1 MMNTRIMKKLMLI
14 PVIGMMVL
22 FSSCS
27 EDGETA
33 TDLVQEFDLEAEA
46 TIEANYEDVDDI
58 VNAGVESQ
66 DPDGRIVEDELLD
79 GATITH
85 DRDNNIITIDYG
97 VGVEGPGGR
106 IRKGKVIITYN
117 GLRWEP
123 GSFREVTFEDFSI
136 DDVLVEGVRRL
147 ENTAAST
154 DDNPEFTVTLQGG
167 MLSFT
172 DGTTASREVN
182 KVRSWLRAANPLN
195 DEVSVTGIASGSRRD
210 GVNYSVEILERIV
223 YKRDCR
229 RARIFVPVSGV
240 KQITSGENV
249 MVIDY
254 GDGECDNIATVT
266 INGGEPTEITLSLRG
281 RI

>member
-27 EDGETA
+27 EDGETT

-66 DPDGRIVEDELLD
+66 DPNGRVVEDELLD
-79 GATITH
+79 GATVTH
-85 DRDNNIITIDYG
+85 DRANNIITVDYG
-97 VGVEGPGGR
+97 EGVEGPGGR

-123 GSFREVTFEDFSI
+123 GSFRQVTFENFSI
-136 DDVLVEGVRRL
+136 DDVQIEGVRRL
-147 ENTAAST
+147 ENTAEST

-167 MLSFT
+167 MLTFT
-172 DGTTASREVN
+172 DSTTASREVN

-195 DEVSVTGIASGSRRD
+195 DEVSVTGSANGSRRD

-229 RARIFVPVSGV
+229 RARIFVPVAGV
-240 KQITSGENV
+240 KQITSGDNV
-249 MVIDY
+249 AVIDY

-266 INGGEPTEITLSLRG
+266 INGGEPTEITLTLRG

>member
-1 MMNTRIMKKLMLI
+1 MLI

-27 EDGETA
+27 EDGETT

-66 DPDGRIVEDELLD
+66 DPNGRVVEDELLD
-79 GATITH
+79 GATVTH
-85 DRDNNIITIDYG
+85 DRANNIITVDYG
-97 VGVEGPGGR
+97 EGVEGPGGR

-123 GSFREVTFEDFSI
+123 GSFRQVTFENFSI
-136 DDVLVEGVRRL
+136 DDVQIEGVRRL
-147 ENTAAST
+147 ENTAEST

-167 MLSFT
+167 MLTFT
-172 DGTTASREVN
+172 DSTTASREVN

-195 DEVSVTGIASGSRRD
+195 DEVSVTGSANGSRRD

-229 RARIFVPVSGV
+229 RARIFVPVAGV
-240 KQITSGENV
+240 KQITSGDNV
-249 MVIDY
+249 AVIDY

-266 INGGEPTEITLSLRG
+266 INGGEPTEITLTLRG